1 MPAGA
6 SEQLAFL
13 NLYSVFTRDFNLS
26 STFREN
32 TPVALRR
39 HAQQNTTFDL
49 KQYLKD
55 KFAALID
62 NFEGQVVPSERP
74 DRKYFFARRIGP
86 YKQQGQTGK
95 LKNLDLNCSVR

>member
-1 MPAGA
+1 MACPRAH
-6 SEQLAFL
+6 L
-13 NLYSVFTRDFNLS
+13 NSWHF
-26 STFREN
+26 STFIRYLPEIYLLPFREN